1 MMRVP
6 SVQIA
11 KDRLHVLLNA
21 DRLKCTPDAAEKL
34 SSDLYHTLSKYIEI
48 KPEYFEF
55 KITHSDIHIKY
66 TGEND

>member
-1 MMRVP
+1 MRVP

-21 DRLKCTPDAAEKL
+21 DRLKCTPDTADKL
-34 SSDLYHTLSKYIEI
+34 SSEMYYTLSKYIEI
-48 KPEYFEF
+48 KQEDFEL